1 MGDKVNH
8 PDHYQAQGYE
18 AIDIIEAYKLN
29 FALGSALKYILSAGR
44 KPNEQATD
52 DLCKASWYLQ
62 RELKRRNDH
71 EDL

>member
-29 FALGSALKYILSAGR
+29 FSAEVYPQSRA
-44 KPNEQATD
+44 QA
-52 DLCKASWYLQ
+52 
-62 RELKRRNDH
+62 
-71 EDL
+71 